1 MQEEKTKATQQ
12 TTLKTI
18 IRLTPEEITKY
29 KQNGTDY
36 FKYYEKRKGES
47 FIIREI
53 WQGKKDYKNLKP
65 ETVKKFK
72 IEWNRNGMNIFL
84 Y

>member
-53 WQGKKDYKNLKP
+53 
-65 ETVKKFK
+65 
-72 IEWNRNGMNIFL
+72 
-84 Y
+84 